1 MAINSENNFN
11 FVLLKYASQYKR
23 KKVYK
28 SILLSNFFPKIMN
41 YKETLDWMFNK
52 LPMYQ
57 IQGATAYRK
66 DITNTVLLANHLGNP
81 ERNLNCIHVAGTNGK
96 GSTSH
101 LLASVLQEAGYK
113 VGLYT
118 SPHLKDYR
126 ERIAI
131 NGKPISEEYVT
142 DFINKNKP
150 FFEANELSFFEM
162 SVGLAFEYF
171 VKEQTD
177 INIIEVGMGGRL
189 DSTNIITPLVSVITN
204 IGLDHTQFLGD
215 TLELIAFEKA
225 GIIKPNIPVVI
236 GEYVSKTKPVFLTKA
251 NETESEIYFASDLIQ
266 ENYPSALLGDY
277 QIQNKK
283 TVLQTIKVLQD
294 KKLLI
299 VSETAIKKGFLNVIK
314 NTGLQGRWQQLGEN
328 PTIIC
333 DTAHNAHG
341 LKIVLNQVQ
350 KERFNKLHIVL
361 GVVNDKNLAEI
372 LPLFPK
378 NAIYYFCK
386 PYISRG
392 LDEAILK
399 EKAAEF
405 NLIGEEHISVSNAYQ
420 TAKKNASN
428 NDFIYIGGSTFVV
441 AEIL

>member
-1 MAINSENNFN
+1 
-11 FVLLKYASQYKR
+11 
-23 KKVYK
+23 
-28 SILLSNFFPKIMN
+28 MN

-57 IQGATAYRK
+57 TQGATAYRK
-66 DITNTVLLANHLGNP
+66 DITNTVLLAKHLENP
-81 ERNLNCIHVAGTNGK
+81 QFHLKCIHVAGTNGK

-101 LLASVLQEAGYK
+101 LLASVLQEAGYR

-131 NGKPISEEYVT
+131 NGTPISEDYVCH
-142 DFINKNKP
+142 FINKNKT

-171 VKEQTD
+171 VKENTD

-189 DSTNIITPLVSVITN
+189 DSTNIVTPLVSVITN
-204 IGLDHTQFLGD
+204 IGLDHTQFLGN

-236 GEYVSKTKPVFLTKA
+236 GEYVAETKPIFLAKA
-251 NETESEIYFASDLIQ
+251 NETKSEIYFASDLI
-266 ENYPSALLGDY
+266 EKTYPSALLGDY

-283 TVLQTIKVLQD
+283 TVLQTIKVLRE
-294 KKLLI
+294 KKL
-299 VSETAIKKGFLNVIK
+299 VSVTEIAIKNGFLNVIK
-314 NTGLQGRWQQLGEN
+314 NTNLQGRWQQLGEN
-328 PTIIC
+328 PKIIC

-341 LKIVLNQVQ
+341 LKIVLNQLHDE
-350 KERFNKLHIVL
+350 KFDKLHIVL
-361 GVVNDKNLAEI
+361 GVVNDKNLEEI

-378 NAIYYFCK
+378 NAVYYFCK
-386 PYISRG
+386 PDIPRG
-392 LDEAILK
+392 LDVKILK
-399 EKAAEF
+399 EKAAGF
-405 NLIGEEHISVSNAYQ
+405 NLIGQTYISVSNAYQ
-420 TAKKNASN
+420 TAKENAKN
-428 NDFIYIGGSTFVV
+428 NDFIYIGGSNFVV